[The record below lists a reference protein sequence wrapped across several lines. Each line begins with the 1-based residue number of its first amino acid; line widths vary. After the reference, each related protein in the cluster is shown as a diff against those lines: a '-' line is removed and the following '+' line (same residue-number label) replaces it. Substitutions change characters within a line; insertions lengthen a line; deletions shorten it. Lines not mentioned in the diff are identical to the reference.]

1 MFRRTHINKS
11 PFIRFQHCHV
21 DKDIITNLLIMYKK
35 IRSNDEEINQRGVR
49 NMEYI
54 ETISVEECAKRLK
67 KDPSFVRNAVEQGVF
82 PGSCV
87 KNKNGHRNIVI
98 PRKAFE
104 EYMTKWNPNP
114 SVELVQALIEILSK
128 EKSRCGNS
136 DK

>member
-1 MFRRTHINKS
+1 MK
-11 PFIRFQHCHV
+11 Q
-21 DKDIITNLLIMYKK
+21 
-35 IRSNDEEINQRGVR
+35 
-49 NMEYI
+49 I
-54 ETISVEECAKRLK
+54 ETISVEECARRLK

-114 SVELVQALIEILSK
+114 STELVQTLIEILSK
-128 EKSRCGNS
+128 QKAAATTAT
-136 DK
+136 K

>member
-1 MFRRTHINKS
+1 
-11 PFIRFQHCHV
+11 
-21 DKDIITNLLIMYKK
+21 
-35 IRSNDEEINQRGVR
+35 
-49 NMEYI
+49 MENI
-54 ETISVEECAKRLK
+54 ETISVEECARRLK

-87 KNKNGHRNIVI
+87 KNQNGRRNIVI

-104 EYMTKWNPNP
+104 DYMSKWNPSP
-114 SVELVQALIEILSK
+114 SAELIQELIKLLTK